1 MTTPIKFFFP
11 RERLIQRGWE
21 ALLMYSEFEDGT
33 WKPEIPKFES
43 GDITV
48 QNKLITDL
56 VNLLRDRM
64 LEKATI
70 TVDDELTSIIRRT
83 IAVTIGW
90 ESRLPLLPGRLDP
103 R

>member
-33 WKPEIPKFES
+33 WKPEIPNFES

-83 IAVTIGW
+83 ITVNIG
-90 ESRLPLLPGRLDP
+90 
-103 R
+103 